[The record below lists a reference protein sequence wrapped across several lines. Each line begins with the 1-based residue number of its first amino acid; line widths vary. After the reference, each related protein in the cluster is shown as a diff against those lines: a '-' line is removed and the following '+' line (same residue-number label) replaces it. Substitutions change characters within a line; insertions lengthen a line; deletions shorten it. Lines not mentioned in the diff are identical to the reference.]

1 MKPCV
6 CVRSGPRVLAP
17 SRHLKFAPAGAPVFD
32 WSGMNHYVYHPVF
45 ITARWNPHR
54 SQSVVIVQVGVFRAT
69 RILNQRAFD
78 ALPFFSGTET

>member
-1 MKPCV
+1 
-6 CVRSGPRVLAP
+6 
-17 SRHLKFAPAGAPVFD
+17 
-32 WSGMNHYVYHPVF
+32 MNHYVYHPVF